1 MPGKLPGFLC
11 KFKEGEIQM
20 KIIRHKPLF
29 SENVLLIYNGK
40 RKKMRLTVDL
50 TLGAKNFL
58 KATERLREAAE
69 ALDEQNTDQTYKEL
83 QEATKALFS
92 LAFGRQSAKLK
103 KVHLRGLKMKD
114 ETVSKTPLF
123 CNGKWK
129 KI

>member
-1 MPGKLPGFLC
+1 
-11 KFKEGEIQM
+11 M

-83 QEATKALFS
+83 
-92 LAFGRQSAKLK
+92 
-103 KVHLRGLKMKD
+103 
-114 ETVSKTPLF
+114 
-123 CNGKWK
+123 
-129 KI
+129 

>member
-1 MPGKLPGFLC
+1 
-11 KFKEGEIQM
+11 M

-58 KATERLREAAE
+58 KATERLRESAE

-92 LAFGRQSAKLK
+92 LAFGRQSAETIFEFFEGNALEMSSAFTPFIVDVVNPKIEKSALK
-103 KVHLRGLKMKD
+103 RAKNER
-114 ETVSKTPLF
+114 
-123 CNGKWK
+123 
-129 KI
+129 